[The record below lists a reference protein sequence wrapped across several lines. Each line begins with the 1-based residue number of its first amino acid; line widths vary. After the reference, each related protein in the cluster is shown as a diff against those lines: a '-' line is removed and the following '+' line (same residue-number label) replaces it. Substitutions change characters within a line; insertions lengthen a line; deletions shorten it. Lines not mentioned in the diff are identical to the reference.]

1 LAKLIRLY
9 GETPPGRI
17 SWNCVRLLAVKQS
30 RIGIAIGVVALAL
43 TSVAAPAVAAD
54 ARELKA
60 REEFAAGRYHE
71 ALDLFAKLYA
81 ETLHPVYLRNVGRCY
96 QNLGDPDRA
105 IISFRDYLRKHK
117 TIEPE
122 ERREVEGFISEM
134 EQLKKQRE
142 AAASVA
148 TPSTPPPKPAS
159 TIPVLPRAA
168 QPATDAAPEAFVTAP
183 AGQSSKSSSPV
194 YTRWWFWTIV
204 GAGAVGAGLGVAAWT
219 GALTRT
225 MDAPCR
231 TGYHCQLP

>member
-1 LAKLIRLY
+1 
-9 GETPPGRI
+9 
-17 SWNCVRLLAVKQS
+17 VKQS
-30 RIGIAIGVVALAL
+30 RIGIARAVVALAL
-43 TSVAAPAVAAD
+43 TSVAAAAVAAD

-71 ALDLFAKLYA
+71 ALDIFAKLYA

-122 ERREVEGFISEM
+122 ERREVEGFIAEM
-134 EQLKKQRE
+134 EELKKQRE
-142 AAASVA
+142 AVARVA
-148 TPSTPPPKPAS
+148 TPSTAPPNPAS
-159 TIPVLPRAA
+159 TIAALPGAA
-168 QPATDAAPEAFVTAP
+168 QPATDAAPEALVTAP
-183 AGQSSKSSSPV
+183 ARHPSEESSPV

-204 GAGAVGAGLGVAAWT
+204 AATAVGAGLGVAAWN

-231 TGYHCQLP
+231 TGYECEPR